1 VFLRNTHFGKA
12 GMPRR
17 SDIFTPAAVRMIRRL
32 AEQGQSAAEIAE
44 AIGST
49 PGSVRVKCCRL
60 KIRLRRARGRSS
72 ERQHRFIRGKKLEV
86 SLPPAVYAD
95 LKRKAHALHKTA
107 DDLAGGLLEAVV
119 TSNIY
124 DAVLDENDSGI

>member
-1 VFLRNTHFGKA
+1 
-12 GMPRR
+12 MPRR
-17 SDIFTPAAVRMIRRL
+17 SKIFTPAALGTMRRL

-60 KIRLRRARGRSS
+60 KIRLRSARGRSP
-72 ERQHRFIRGKKLEV
+72 ERRHRFLRGKKLEV

-95 LKRKAHALHKTA
+95 LKRKANALHKSA
-107 DDLAGGLLEAVV
+107 VDLAGGLLEAVV

-124 DAVLDENDSGI
+124 DAVLDENDSGA

>member
-1 VFLRNTHFGKA
+1 
-12 GMPRR
+12 MPRR

-60 KIRLRRARGRSS
+60 KISCA
-72 ERQHRFIRGKKLEV
+72 
-86 SLPPAVYAD
+86 
-95 LKRKAHALHKTA
+95 AHA
-107 DDLAGGLLEAVV
+107 AVRQNANTV
-119 TSNIY
+119 SF
-124 DAVLDENDSGI
+124 EGKS